1 MLVQRVR
8 RQGNSLGLT
17 IPKEDAERLG
27 LQEGDLV
34 AVSVNRVRVHV
45 QLPDDVQEATET
57 VLREFKADLDYLKD
71 R

>member
-17 IPKEDAERLG
+17 IPKEEVDRLG
-27 LQEGDLV
+27 LQDGDLV
-34 AVSVNRVRVHV
+34 AVSLNRVQVRV
-45 QLPDDVQEATET
+45 QLPGDVREATEA
-57 VLREFKADLDYLKD
+57 VLREFKSDLDYLKD

>member
-17 IPKEDAERLG
+17 IPKDEVERLG
-27 LQEGDLV
+27 LQEGDFV
-34 AVSVNRVRVHV
+34 AMSLNRVQV
-45 QLPDDVQEATET
+45 QVELPDDVREATEA
-57 VLREFKADLDYLKD
+57 VMRQFASDLEYLKD

>member
-17 IPKEDAERLG
+17 IPKEEVERLG
-27 LQEGDLV
+27 LQDGDLV
-34 AVSVNRVRVHV
+34 AVSVNRVQVQV
-45 QLPDDVQEATET
+45 QLPEDVREATEA
-57 VLREFKADLDYLKD
+57 VLREFKSDLDYLRD